1 MCEQNCYKKRGG
13 GVIYHHFT
21 DFSAVPSYAW
31 ACWTVSSGAHANLC
45 MLCTA
50 CFQCFNTGS
59 TNTINICL
67 ILSTIYIFYS
77 CECLHVGR
85 GISALL
91 LLLRL
96 PCIKPSNTSNTQ
108 QKIIH
113 VCTKLLQKK
122 RGRGVIH
129 TSEKISRLSRC
140 HNWQIKLVHYFVCL
154 PLRLNGK
161 EKHPTAT
168 VRRMKTLN
176 ISII

>member
-13 GVIYHHFT
+13 
-21 DFSAVPSYAW
+21 
-31 ACWTVSSGAHANLC
+31 
-45 MLCTA
+45 
-50 CFQCFNTGS
+50 
-59 TNTINICL
+59 
-67 ILSTIYIFYS
+67 
-77 CECLHVGR
+77 
-85 GISALL
+85 
-91 LLLRL
+91 
-96 PCIKPSNTSNTQ
+96 
-108 QKIIH
+108 
-113 VCTKLLQKK
+113 
-122 RGRGVIH
+122 GVIH